1 MKASL
6 KNYFDQWES
15 PWMQLYY
22 RMVWEQLSAEISLTD
37 KKILDFGSG
46 FGWNAN
52 HLADRNSVIAIEPN
66 SEMVKI
72 VSKPIITSKL
82 LADFLSSENLMT
94 KVLTSFYVIMFLSMH
109 LVNVRK
115 YCVNLTD
122 CSVKMG

>member
-22 RMVWEQLSAEISLTD
+22 RMVWEQLSAESSLTD

-66 SEMVKI
+66 SEMVKNRQQTNHYQQ
-72 VSKPIITSKL
+72 ITGG
-82 LADFLSSENLMT
+82 LSEL
-94 KVLTSFYVIMFLSMH
+94 
-109 LVNVRK
+109 
-115 YCVNLTD
+115 
-122 CSVKMG
+122 

>member
-46 FGWNAN
+46 F
-52 HLADRNSVIAIEPN
+52 
-66 SEMVKI
+66 
-72 VSKPIITSKL
+72 
-82 LADFLSSENLMT
+82 
-94 KVLTSFYVIMFLSMH
+94 
-109 LVNVRK
+109 
-115 YCVNLTD
+115 
-122 CSVKMG
+122 

>member
-94 KVLTSFYVIMFLSMH
+94 KVLTSFYVIMF
-109 LVNVRK
+109 
-115 YCVNLTD
+115 
-122 CSVKMG
+122 